1 MLQIQPYDL
10 EFSYR
15 PGTEIAV
22 VDTISRLHLPDIDK
36 KLHREI
42 EVCVHQI
49 AHALPVSNARL
60 EEIRLHTKEDEH
72 LIYLR
77 EAIQGSW
84 PNARKQCAMDL
95 LAYWNL
101 QHELSYMNGIIFK
114 GERIVIPRKMRPQ
127 ILQQLHVSHL
137 GMEKTK
143 QCARML
149 VYWPK
154 MNGDIKRQITNC
166 PTCQK
171 HSCNNQKEPL
181 MNSQIQ
187 LVPWQQVASD
197 IFDWNE
203 AKYLITVDYH
213 SHFFEVNLLK
223 NLTSKEVISKL
234 KSHFA
239 QHRIPHTIISDNRTQ
254 YSST

>member
-1 MLQIQPYDL
+1 MMLQIQPYDL

-22 VDTISRLHLPDIDK
+22 ADTLSRLHLPDIDE

-42 EVCVHQI
+42 EVYVNQI
-49 AHALPVSNARL
+49 ARVLPVSDARL

-72 LIYLR
+72 LIHLR
-77 EAIQGSW
+77 EAIQGGW
-84 PNARKQCAMDL
+84 PNTRKQCATDL

-127 ILQQLHVSHL
+127 ILKQLHVSHL

-143 QCARML
+143 QRARML

-154 MNGDIKRQITNC
+154 MNGDIETLITNC

-171 HSCNNQKEPL
+171 HSRNNQKEPL
-181 MNSQIQ
+181 MNSQIP
-187 LVPWQQVASD
+187 LGPWQQVASD

-213 SHFFEVNLLK
+213 SRFFEVDLLK
-223 NLTSKEVISKL
+223 NVTSKEVISKL
-234 KSHFA
+234 KAHFV
-239 QHRIPHTIISDNRTQ
+239 
-254 YSST
+254 